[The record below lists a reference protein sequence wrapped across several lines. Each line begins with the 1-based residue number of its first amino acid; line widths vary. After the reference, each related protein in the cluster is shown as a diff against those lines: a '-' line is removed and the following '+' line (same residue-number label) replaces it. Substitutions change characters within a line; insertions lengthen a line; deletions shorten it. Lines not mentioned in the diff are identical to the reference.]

1 MTVVAKQNEPGAGIA
16 ISRPFRRFRLSV
28 AMIEDV
34 ARLSD
39 GALVIGAG
47 VATYALHQGVGEAS
61 ALTPMV
67 LVLGTGM
74 TGVALQQAINGC
86 SFPVIRSPHRLAGP
100 AALAWLGLFT
110 VLGLVQAVLTI
121 KPTVM
126 SGWLAV
132 WAAAAVALLIVER
145 GVLALLVN
153 HLCRQGYLRRRTVV
167 VGGEPYVEP
176 LLAAL
181 AAQSSAELEVI
192 GRFDDR
198 SDDRSPRLASLCPKL
213 GTIDDLVGFA
223 RTTRVD
229 LVLVAIPISA
239 EDRLL
244 TMLRKLWVLPV
255 DIRLAAHMASLR
267 FRARAYSFIGAVPVL
282 DVVDRPVRDWDAIA
296 KSLFDQIV
304 GLFCLAVA
312 APVMLAVALA
322 IKLDSR
328 GPILFRQQ
336 RYGFNNEPVE
346 VYKFRSLYVDQ
357 LDFSASRAVT
367 RGDPRVTRVGRWI
380 RKTSLDELP
389 QLFNVVFKGDMSL
402 VGPRPHA
409 LRGSAENRLYDDVVD
424 GYFARHRV
432 IPGITGWAQI
442 NGWRG
447 ETDTAEKIQKR
458 VECDLHYI
466 ENWSI
471 GLDLYILVATLFA
484 VFRQQDAY

>member
-1 MTVVAKQNEPGAGIA
+1 M
-16 ISRPFRRFRLSV
+16 
-28 AMIEDV
+28 
-34 ARLSD
+34 
-39 GALVIGAG
+39 
-47 VATYALHQGVGEAS
+47 
-61 ALTPMV
+61 
-67 LVLGTGM
+67 
-74 TGVALQQAINGC
+74 
-86 SFPVIRSPHRLAGP
+86 
-100 AALAWLGLFT
+100 
-110 VLGLVQAVLTI
+110 
-121 KPTVM
+121 
-126 SGWLAV
+126 
-132 WAAAAVALLIVER
+132 
-145 GVLALLVN
+145 
-153 HLCRQGYLRRRTVV
+153 V

-198 SDDRSPRLASLCPKL
+198 SDDRSPHLAGLCPKL
-213 GTIDDLVGFA
+213 GTVDDLVGFA

-229 LVLVAIPISA
+229 LILVAIPISA
-239 EDRLL
+239 EERLL
-244 TMLRKLWVLPV
+244 PMLRKLWVLPV
-255 DIRLAAHMASLR
+255 DIRLAAHMANLR
-267 FRARAYSFIGAVPVL
+267 FRARAYSFIGSVPVL

-296 KSLFDQIV
+296 KSLFDRIV
-304 GLFCLAVA
+304 GFVCLVVA
-312 APVMLAVALA
+312 APVMLIVALA
-322 IKLDSR
+322 IRLDSR

-336 RYGFNNEPVE
+336 RHGFNNEPVD

-357 LDFSASRAVT
+357 LDFDASRAVT
-367 RGDPRVTRVGRWI
+367 REDPRVTRVGRWI

-458 VECDLHYI
+458 VDCDLYYI

-484 VFRQQDAY
+484 VFKTQDAY